1 VGATCVQRAALAAV
15 LLALA
20 ACSTPRPAPVVDRTP
35 GAAVPAAK
43 PAAEKPADPRPPTYV
58 VRRGD
63 TLYQIAL
70 DNGLDWRE
78 LADWN
83 RIDPNRIYAGQELR
97 LRAPAGATA
106 TVKPVPA
113 PAPVQGRPIGPA
125 ESAPAASTTPSLV
138 VSEPKAERVPYSDQA
153 LARLAAPPAAPPAV
167 VAARPEPK
175 PEPAA
180 PPPQPSAPA
189 ADLDDENV
197 AWAWPA
203 SGRLS
208 NPYSESAALKGIGI
222 AGKTGQPVMAAA
234 PGKVVY
240 SGSGLRGYGKLV
252 IIKHNKEYLSVYA
265 HNSELLV
272 KEGQSVARGQKIA
285 EMGGTDADIVK
296 LHFEIRRYGK
306 PVDPLKLLPEKT
318 SS

>member
-1 VGATCVQRAALAAV
+1 MHALLRFGAVVLV
-15 LLALA
+15 LLTA
-20 ACSTPRPAPVVDRTP
+20 ACSTSRQAPVVDRGP
-35 GAAVPAAK
+35 GAVTSAAK
-43 PAAEKPADPRPPTYV
+43 PQPDKAADQRPATYV
-58 VRRGD
+58 VKRGD

-70 DNGLDWRE
+70 DNGLDYRE
-78 LADWN
+78 LAEWN

-97 LRAPAGATA
+97 LRPPGGTA
-106 TVKPVPA
+106 AIAPVPA
-113 PAPVQGRPIGPA
+113 PAPVQGRPIGPT
-125 ESAPAASTTPSLV
+125 EPAPMAAQSQV

-153 LARLAAPPAAPPAV
+153 LARLSAPPTAPPAV
-167 VAARPEPK
+167 AAAKPDVK
-175 PEPAA
+175 PEPPKPVATA
-180 PPPQPSAPA
+180 PTPAPA
-189 ADLDDENV
+189 VDLDDENV
-197 AWAWPA
+197 TWAWPA

-208 NPYSESAALKGIGI
+208 NAYSESAALKGIGI
-222 AGKTGQPVMAAA
+222 AGKTGQPVLAAA
-234 PGKVVY
+234 PGRVVY

-306 PVDPLKLLPEKT
+306 PVDPMKLLPEKPAG
-318 SS
+318 

>member
-1 VGATCVQRAALAAV
+1 MNTLLRLGALVVV
-15 LLALA
+15 LLTA
-20 ACSTPRPAPVVDRTP
+20 ACSTSRQAPVVDRGP
-35 GAAVPAAK
+35 GATTPAAK
-43 PAAEKPADPRPPTYV
+43 PQPDKAADQRPATYV
-58 VRRGD
+58 VKRGD

-70 DNGLDWRE
+70 DNGLDYRE
-78 LADWN
+78 LAEWN

-97 LRAPAGATA
+97 LRGPTAAVASVPPPAA
-106 TVKPVPA
+106 
-113 PAPVQGRPIGPA
+113 VQGRPIGPS
-125 ESAPAASTTPSLV
+125 EPAPAAAQSQV
-138 VSEPKAERVPYSDQA
+138 VSEPRAERLPYSDQA
-153 LARLAAPPAAPPAV
+153 LARLSAPPASSPAV
-167 VAARPEPK
+167 VAAKPEVK
-175 PEPAA
+175 PEPPKPVATAPA
-180 PPPQPSAPA
+180 PPAPTV
-189 ADLDDENV
+189 DLDDENV
-197 AWAWPA
+197 VWAWPA

-208 NPYSESAALKGIGI
+208 NGYSESAALKGIGI

-272 KEGQSVARGQKIA
+272 KEGQNVARGQKIA

-306 PVDPLKLLPEKT
+306 PVDPLKLLPEKAAG
-318 SS
+318 